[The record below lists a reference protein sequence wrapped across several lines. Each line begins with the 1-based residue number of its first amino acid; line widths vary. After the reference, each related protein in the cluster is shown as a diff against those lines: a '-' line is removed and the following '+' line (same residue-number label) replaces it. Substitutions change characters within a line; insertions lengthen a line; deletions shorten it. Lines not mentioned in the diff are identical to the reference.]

1 MLRRAAQL
9 LMLFACDVQAV
20 QLEVLG
26 MHCSACSSAV
36 EASLG
41 EMPGVLHSSISLILR
56 KAIVR
61 IDPSLVSHVSES
73 GAAHRLGLVQWHAP
87 PSSKAL
93 ALGLKSARTFRC

>member
-1 MLRRAAQL
+1 
-9 LMLFACDVQAV
+9 
-20 QLEVLG
+20 

-61 IDPSLVSHVSES
+61 IDPSLVSHVSEPD
-73 GAAHRLGLVQWHAP
+73 AAYRLGLVQRHAP
-87 PSSKAL
+87 SSSHSL
-93 ALGLKSARTFRC
+93 ALCLKFARMFCC

>member
-1 MLRRAAQL
+1 
-9 LMLFACDVQAV
+9 
-20 QLEVLG
+20 

-61 IDPSLVSHVSES
+61 IDPSLVSHVSGA
-73 GAAHRLGLVQWHAP
+73 GAAHRPSLVQRRSVSLQKLCIVPNGVLSVHSP
-87 PSSKAL
+87 LPYT
-93 ALGLKSARTFRC
+93 ARPLPGW